1 MTGQPSCRRRTS
13 RSWSTLTPAS
23 RSAGTLAKV
32 CTRSAGK
39 ARSRYRRLHQPGPRG
54 PLYPALAP
62 GNSGLRK
69 RSFALVDQLRS
80 VDKRRVRR
88 SLGRISD
95 SELAAIDKGLRLY
108 LGLTE
113 PPKIPKT
120 AA

>member
-1 MTGQPSCRRRTS
+1 MKLDRGTVVSISLDPSVGHEQKGFRPAVVVSEAELAEGPRFPMLCVVPITG
-13 RSWSTLTPAS
+13 
-23 RSAGTLAKV
+23 
-32 CTRSAGK
+32 TR
-39 ARSRYRRLHQPGPRG
+39 YRG

-69 RSFALVDQLRS
+69 PSFALIDQLRS

-113 PPKIPKT
+113 PVNGK
-120 AA
+120 